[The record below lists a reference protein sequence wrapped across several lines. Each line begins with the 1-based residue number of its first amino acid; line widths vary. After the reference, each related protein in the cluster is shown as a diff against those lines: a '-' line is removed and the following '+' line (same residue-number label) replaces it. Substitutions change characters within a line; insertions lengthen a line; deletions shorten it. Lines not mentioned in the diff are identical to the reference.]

1 MSANILALPIV
12 LPLFTGALLLLIPT
26 TSLRTVIAVASTAI
40 TLTFSWLIAATVV
53 RGEVLSVQMSA
64 WPAPYGITVVAD
76 SLTGVMLVLSSSVGL
91 LTVLFLGTSLQHAP
105 RRGSSN
111 RLNRAREQFG
121 AQALLQFLFMGVH
134 MSFLTG
140 DLFNL
145 FVAFEVMLIASYGLV
160 LLGSE
165 VRQLREGLK
174 YVVINLLASAVF
186 VTTAGFAYGLL
197 GTLNMA
203 DMAVKIQA
211 HTLEAGPDARISLL
225 ALLFGLV
232 FATKAA
238 LFPLGFWLP
247 AAYPTPP
254 AALSAFFA
262 ALLTKVG
269 AYTLIRSFTLIF
281 PAEQLIRNGLFVLA
295 AATILMG
302 ALGAINQRRWRY
314 LLAFANLASIG
325 YLIMGVMT
333 QSEAG
338 LGAAIF
344 YMANSTTVMFAL
356 FLIAAIAERLTGES
370 YYYPGHLNSYPF
382 LSIGF
387 FVCALALAGLPPTSG
402 FVGKFALIEALYE
415 RGDPLSTA
423 IAIVALA
430 GSLLLLYAL
439 MTIWRNFFWGN
450 SDAVHREPLPLGMV
464 ITCGAA
470 SALVLVLT
478 LVSGPAFEVATLT
491 AEQLR
496 NPEAYIEQ
504 VLSPQ
509 PDSRTALLE

>member
-1 MSANILALPIV
+1 MSANVLALPIV
-12 LPLFTGALLLLIPT
+12 LPLFTGALLLLMPT
-26 TSLRTVIAVASTAI
+26 PTLRTIIAAVSTAI
-40 TLTFSWLIAATVV
+40 TLTISCVIASIVFS
-53 RGEVLSVQMSA
+53 GEVLSLQMSA

-76 SLTGVMLVLSSSVGL
+76 SLTGIMLVLSSSVGL
-91 LTVLFLGTSLQHAP
+91 LTVLFLGVSLQHAP

-145 FVAFEVMLIASYGLV
+145 FVAFEVMLIASYGLI

-211 HTLEAGPDARISLL
+211 HVAETGPDARITLL

-281 PAEQLIRNGLFVLA
+281 PAEQLVRNGLFVLA

-302 ALGAINQRRWRY
+302 ALGAVNQRRWRY

-333 QSEAG
+333 QSNAG

-370 YYYPGHLNSYPF
+370 YYYSGHLNSYPF

-402 FVGKFALIEALYE
+402 FVGKFALIQALYE
-415 RGDPLSTA
+415 RGDSLSTG

-439 MTIWRNFFWGN
+439 ITIWRNFFWGD
-450 SDAVHREPLPLGMV
+450 SDAVHREPIPLGMV

-470 SALVLVLT
+470 STLVLLLT
-478 LVSGPAFEVATLT
+478 LASGPAFEVATLT
-491 AEQLR
+491 ADQLS

-509 PDSRTALLE
+509 PDSRTAAFE